1 MSSRGEVLPSFLP
14 ASGIE
19 LLNFY
24 ITSTFGKQLIQPV
37 SFIVREGLLFL
48 CRHYFNV
55 FNVILCVGSC
65 YTMALWLSESIENST
80 YI

>member
-1 MSSRGEVLPSFLP
+1 MSSRGEVLHSFLP

-19 LLNFY
+19 FLNFY
-24 ITSTFGKQLIQPV
+24 ITFWKTTSTV
-37 SFIVREGLLFL
+37 SFIVREGLLFV

-65 YTMALWLSESIENST
+65 YTMALWLSESIENSA
-80 YI
+80 